1 MSVDTGLIID
11 THAHYDDRWF
21 DEDRG
26 ELLAGLKENGIGTV
40 INVGASWRGCGAAV
54 ELSREW
60 DFIYAAVGLHPDETG
75 CLDDQKI
82 EQMRAWACREEK
94 VVAIG
99 EIGLDYHNDVEPHDY
114 QRECFICQMKLAN
127 ELGLPVSVHSRDAV
141 QDTWDIVSANA
152 GERRGVIHAFS
163 SSLEM
168 AGKYIDLGFYIGVG
182 GVVTFKN
189 GRKLKEVVA
198 GIPLEWILLETD
210 APYLA
215 PVPFRGKRN
224 NSAYLTYVV
233 QTIAQL
239 KGVTE
244 EEVIETTGRN
254 AVNLFGL

>member
-1 MSVDTGLIID
+1 MSIDTSLIID
-11 THAHYDDRWF
+11 THAHYDDRSY
-21 DEDRG
+21 DADRD
-26 ELLAGLKENGIGTV
+26 ELLSGLKEKGVGTV
-40 INVGASWRGCGAAV
+40 INVGASWRGCAAAV
-54 ELSREW
+54 DLSKKW

-75 CLDDQKI
+75 CLNEEKM
-82 EQMRAWACREEK
+82 EQLRAWAKEDK

-114 QRECFICQMKLAN
+114 QQEWFARQMKLA
-127 ELGLPVSVHSRDAV
+127 EEAGLPVAVHSRDAA

-168 AGKYIDLGFYIGVG
+168 AKKYVDIGFYIGVG

-189 GRKLKEVVA
+189 ARKLKEVVA
-198 GIPLEWILLETD
+198 GVPLESILLETD

-215 PVPFRGKRN
+215 PVPYRGKRN
-224 NSAYLTYVV
+224 SSAYLSYVV
-233 QTIAQL
+233 QMIAQL
-239 KGVTE
+239 KGVME

>member
-1 MSVDTGLIID
+1 M
-11 THAHYDDRWF
+11 
-21 DEDRG
+21 
-26 ELLAGLKENGIGTV
+26 
-40 INVGASWRGCGAAV
+40 AS
-54 ELSREW
+54 
-60 DFIYAAVGLHPDETG
+60 
-75 CLDDQKI
+75 
-82 EQMRAWACREEK
+82 
-94 VVAIG
+94 
-99 EIGLDYHNDVEPHDY
+99 
-114 QRECFICQMKLAN
+114 
-127 ELGLPVSVHSRDAV
+127 
-141 QDTWDIVSANA
+141 
-152 GERRGVIHAFS
+152 IHAFS

-168 AGKYIDLGFYIGVG
+168 ARKYIDLGFYIGVG